1 MKKESELLVEDI
13 KIYSDGLILA
23 LEKGRIQES
32 LNYVNN
38 MMAHLEKVR
47 QYLEVKKSIP
57 EN

>member
-23 LEKGRIQES
+23 LEKGRIQEG
-32 LNYVNN
+32 LDYIGN
-38 MMAHLEKVR
+38 MMRHLEKVR

-57 EN
+57 ES